1 MLHDLENLIGKTK
14 CLTPQVVT
22 DDQDGASIDLLE
34 YRQATFYA
42 MIGVSGDT
50 LSGSVKIELEL
61 EDSDDDSSF
70 SDCADADLSNAVA
83 GTNDGCWGLID
94 DPAEDDAVFSV
105 TYKGSARYVRPVV
118 NVTGT
123 HSNGT
128 PIAIIGFAVG
138 ANNLPP
144 GRF

>member
-1 MLHDLENLIGKTK
+1 MLHDLENIIKDTK

-22 DDQDGASIDLLE
+22 TDQDGTAVDLKG
-34 YRQATFYA
+34 YREATFFA
-42 MIGVSGDT
+42 MVGASGDT

-61 EDSDDDSSF
+61 EDSDDNSTF
-70 SDCADADLSNAVA
+70 ADCADADLSNAVA

-94 DPAEDDAVFSV
+94 DPAEDDTVLSV
-105 TYKGSARYVRPVV
+105 TYRGSSRYVRPVV

-138 ANNLPP
+138 AEQLPVDV
-144 GRF
+144 F